1 MRLKKISAMPGPAVT
16 GLALIAALVVLALLC
31 QGRALAAG
39 ENPPVKIGVVFPL
52 SGPEAAYGDC
62 GLKGLKMAN
71 KRRPSVLGRP
81 IDLILADNLSNKV
94 DSCRETSRLIRE
106 DKVRAIIGCLIS
118 GNTLAAAPVAEKAQ
132 VPLVAPW
139 ATNSMVTRGRKFVFR
154 VCFVDPFQGQVAA
167 KFARENLGAKTAAVF
182 TDLRRDYC
190 VGITRCFRQA
200 FKQMGGK
207 VVLKAF
213 YNSGDQDFAL
223 QLKAVKKANPD
234 IIYLPGHFREDA
246 LIARQARAMGL
257 TQPILSGDGA
267 QTDELIFQGGDAVEG
282 LCLTT
287 HFHTQGVD
295 TPAGKQFVAA
305 FRKTYR
311 YDPES
316 VSALTYDAYN
326 LLLDAITRAGCTDP
340 MAIAKALDKT
350 KDFPGATGMLTLLRH
365 DAIKPVVILQVKDGK
380 FKYLTTVRP

>member
-1 MRLKKISAMPGPAVT
+1 MRLNKFSAMPGLV
-16 GLALIAALVVLALLC
+16 LLSALVVLSLL
-31 QGRALAAG
+31 GPGAAPAAG
-39 ENPPVKIGVVFPL
+39 EAGPVKIGVVFPL
-52 SGPEAAYGDC
+52 SGTEAAYGDC
-62 GLKGLKMAN
+62 GLKGLKMAA
-71 KRRPSVLGRP
+71 KHRPTVLGRP
-81 IDLILADNLSNKV
+81 VDLVLADNLSNKV
-94 DSCRETSRLIRE
+94 DSCRETGRLIRE
-106 DKVRAIIGCLIS
+106 DKVRAIIGCLTS

-139 ATNSMVTRGRKFVFR
+139 ATNSRVTQGRKYVFR

-167 KFARENLGAKTAAVF
+167 KFARENLKAKTAAVF
-182 TDLRRDYC
+182 TDLKQEYC
-190 VGITRCFRQA
+190 VGIARCFRQA
-200 FKQMGGK
+200 FQQMGGK
-207 VVLKAF
+207 VVFKAF
-213 YNSGDQDFAL
+213 YNSGDQDFAP
-223 QLKAVKKANPD
+223 QLEAAKKANPD

-257 TQPILSGDGA
+257 NQPILSGDGA
-267 QTDELIFQGGDAVEG
+267 QTEELIFQGGEAVEG

-287 HFHTQGVD
+287 HFHPQGVD

-305 FRKTYR
+305 FRKLFR

-326 LLLDAITRAGCTDP
+326 VLLDAITRAGSTDP
-340 MAIAKALDKT
+340 PAIAKALEQT

-380 FKYLTTVRP
+380 FKYLTSVKP

>member
-1 MRLKKISAMPGPAVT
+1 MRLNKFSAMPGLV
-16 GLALIAALVVLALLC
+16 LLSALVALSLL
-31 QGRALAAG
+31 GPGAAPAAG
-39 ENPPVKIGVVFPL
+39 EAGPVKIGVVFPL
-52 SGPEAAYGDC
+52 SGTEAAYGDC
-62 GLKGLKMAN
+62 GLKGLKMAA
-71 KRRPSVLGRP
+71 KHRPTVLGRP
-81 IDLILADNLSNKV
+81 VDLVLADNLSNKV
-94 DSCRETSRLIRE
+94 DSGRETGRLIRE
-106 DKVRAIIGCLIS
+106 DKVRAIIGCLTS

-139 ATNSMVTRGRKFVFR
+139 ATNSRVTQGRKYVFR

-167 KFARENLGAKTAAVF
+167 KFARENLKAKTAAVF
-182 TDLRRDYC
+182 TDLKQEYC

-200 FKQMGGK
+200 FQQMGGK
-207 VVLKAF
+207 VVFKAF
-213 YNSGDQDFAL
+213 YNSGDQDFAP
-223 QLKAVKKANPD
+223 QLEAAKKANPD

-246 LIARQARAMGL
+246 IIARQARAMGL
-257 TQPILSGDGA
+257 TQPILSGDAA
-267 QTDELIFQGGDAVEG
+267 QTDELIYQGGKAVEG

-287 HFHTQGVD
+287 HFHPQGVD
-295 TPAGKQFVAA
+295 TAAGKQFVAA
-305 FRKTYR
+305 FRKTFR

-326 LLLDAITRAGCTDP
+326 VILDAITRAGTTNP
-340 MAIAKALDKT
+340 PAIAKALEQT

>member
-1 MRLKKISAMPGPAVT
+1 MRLNKFSAMPGLV
-16 GLALIAALVVLALLC
+16 LLSVLVVLSLLRP
-31 QGRALAAG
+31 GAAPAAG
-39 ENPPVKIGVVFPL
+39 EAGPVKIGVVFPL
-52 SGPEAAYGDC
+52 SGPEAVYGDC
-62 GLKGLKMAN
+62 GLKGLKMAA
-71 KRRPSVLGRP
+71 KHRPTVLGRP
-81 IDLILADNLSNKV
+81 VDLILADNQGNKL
-94 DSCRETSRLIRE
+94 DSCREAGRLIRE
-106 DKVRAIIGCLIS
+106 DKVRAIIGCLTS

-139 ATNSMVTRGRKFVFR
+139 ATNSRVTKGRKYVFR

-167 KFARENLGAKTAAVF
+167 KFAREGLKAKTAAVF
-182 TDLRRDYC
+182 TDLKQEYC

-200 FKQMGGK
+200 FKHMGGK

-213 YNSGDQDFAL
+213 YNSGDQDFAP
-223 QLKAVKKANPD
+223 QLAAAKKANPD

-267 QTDELIFQGGDAVEG
+267 QTDELIFLGGKAVEG

-287 HFHTQGVD
+287 HFHPQGVD

-305 FRKTYR
+305 FRKLFR

-326 LLLDAITRAGCTDP
+326 VLLDAITRAGSTDP
-340 MAIAKALDKT
+340 PAIAKALEQT

-380 FKYLTTVRP
+380 FKYLTTVKP

>member
-1 MRLKKISAMPGPAVT
+1 MRLNKFSAMPGLV
-16 GLALIAALVVLALLC
+16 LLSALVLLSLLRP
-31 QGRALAAG
+31 GAAPAAG
-39 ENPPVKIGVVFPL
+39 EAGPVKIGVVFPL
-52 SGPEAAYGDC
+52 SGTEATYGDC
-62 GLKGLKMAN
+62 GLKGLKMAA
-71 KRRPSVLGRP
+71 KHRPTVLGRP
-81 IDLILADNLSNKV
+81 VDLILADNQSNKV

-106 DKVRAIIGCLIS
+106 DKVRAIIGCLTS

-139 ATNSMVTRGRKFVFR
+139 ATNSTVTKGRKYVFR

-167 KFARENLGAKTAAVF
+167 KFARESLKAKTAAVF
-182 TDLRRDYC
+182 TDLRQDYC

-200 FKQMGGK
+200 FKHMGGK

-213 YNSGDQDFAL
+213 YNSGDQDFAP
-223 QLKAVKKANPD
+223 QLAAAKKANPD
-234 IIYLPGHFREDA
+234 IVYLPGHFREDA

-267 QTDELIFQGGDAVEG
+267 QADELIFQGGDAVEG
-282 LCLTT
+282 LYLTT
-287 HFHTQGVD
+287 HFHPQGVD
-295 TPAGKQFVAA
+295 TTAGKQFVAA
-305 FRKTYR
+305 FRKTFR

-326 LLLDAITRAGCTDP
+326 VLLDAITRAGTTDP
-340 MAIAKALDKT
+340 PAIAKALDQT

>member
-1 MRLKKISAMPGPAVT
+1 MRLNKFSAMPGLV
-16 GLALIAALVVLALLC
+16 LLSALVVLSLL
-31 QGRALAAG
+31 GPGASPAAG
-39 ENPPVKIGVVFPL
+39 EAGPVKIGVVFPL

-62 GLKGLKMAN
+62 GLKGLKMAA
-71 KRRPSVLGRP
+71 KHRPTVLGRP
-81 IDLILADNLSNKV
+81 VDLILADNQGNKL
-94 DSCRETSRLIRE
+94 DSCREAGRLIRE
-106 DKVRAIIGCLIS
+106 DKVRAIIGCLTS

-139 ATNSMVTRGRKFVFR
+139 ATNSRVTQGRKYVFR

-167 KFARENLGAKTAAVF
+167 KFARENLKAKTAAVF
-182 TDLRRDYC
+182 TDLKQEYC

-200 FKQMGGK
+200 FQQMGGK
-207 VVLKAF
+207 VVFKAF
-213 YNSGDQDFAL
+213 YNSGDQDFAP
-223 QLKAVKKANPD
+223 QLAAAKKANPD

-257 TQPILSGDGA
+257 NQPILSGDGA
-267 QTDELIFQGGDAVEG
+267 QTEELIFQGGEAVEG

-287 HFHTQGVD
+287 HFHPQGVD

-305 FRKTYR
+305 FRKLFR

-326 LLLDAITRAGCTDP
+326 VLLDAITRAGSTDP
-340 MAIAKALDKT
+340 PAIAKALEQT

-380 FKYLTTVRP
+380 FKYLTSVKP

>member
-1 MRLKKISAMPGPAVT
+1 VRLIKFSAMPGLVLL
-16 GLALIAALVVLALLC
+16 GALVVLSLL
-31 QGRALAAG
+31 GPGAATAAG
-39 ENPPVKIGVVFPL
+39 GAGPVKIGVVFPL
-52 SGPEAAYGDC
+52 SGTEAAYGDC
-62 GLKGLKMAN
+62 GLKGLKMAA
-71 KRRPSVLGRP
+71 KHRPTVLGRP
-81 IDLILADNLSNKV
+81 VDLVLADNLSNKV
-94 DSCRETSRLIRE
+94 DSCREAGRLIRE
-106 DKVRAIIGCLIS
+106 DKVRAIIGCLTS
-118 GNTLAAAPVAEKAQ
+118 GNTLAAAPVAEKAR

-139 ATNSMVTRGRKFVFR
+139 ATNSRVTQGRKYVFR

-167 KFARENLGAKTAAVF
+167 KFAREGMKAKTAAVF
-182 TDLRRDYC
+182 TDLKQEYC

-200 FKQMGGK
+200 FQQMGGK
-207 VVLKAF
+207 VVFKAF
-213 YNSGDQDFAL
+213 YNSGDQDFAP
-223 QLKAVKKANPD
+223 QLAAAKKANPD

-267 QTDELIFQGGDAVEG
+267 QTDELIFQGGKAVEG

-287 HFHTQGVD
+287 HFHPQGVE
-295 TPAGKQFVAA
+295 TAAGKQFVAA
-305 FRKTYR
+305 FRKLFR

-326 LLLDAITRAGCTDP
+326 VLLDAITRAGTTDP
-340 MAIAKALDKT
+340 PAIAKALEQT

-380 FKYLTTVRP
+380 FKYLTTVKP

>member
-1 MRLKKISAMPGPAVT
+1 MRLIKFSAMPGLVLL
-16 GLALIAALVVLALLC
+16 GALVVLSLL
-31 QGRALAAG
+31 GPGAATAAG
-39 ENPPVKIGVVFPL
+39 GAGPVKIGVVFPL
-52 SGPEAAYGDC
+52 SGTEAAYGDC
-62 GLKGLKMAN
+62 GLKGLKMAA
-71 KRRPSVLGRP
+71 KHRPTVLGRP
-81 IDLILADNLSNKV
+81 VDLVLADNLSNKV
-94 DSCRETSRLIRE
+94 DSCREAGRLIRE
-106 DKVRAIIGCLIS
+106 DKVRAIIGCLTS
-118 GNTLAAAPVAEKAQ
+118 GNTLAAAPVAEKAR

-139 ATNSMVTRGRKFVFR
+139 ATNSRVTQGRKYVFR

-167 KFARENLGAKTAAVF
+167 KFAREGMKAKTAAVF
-182 TDLRRDYC
+182 TDLKQEYC

-200 FKQMGGK
+200 FQQMGGK
-207 VVLKAF
+207 VVFKAF
-213 YNSGDQDFAL
+213 YNSGDQDFAP
-223 QLKAVKKANPD
+223 QLAAAKKANPD

-267 QTDELIFQGGDAVEG
+267 QTDELIFQGGKAVEG

-287 HFHTQGVD
+287 HFHPQGVE
-295 TPAGKQFVAA
+295 TAAGKQFVAA
-305 FRKTYR
+305 FRKLFR

-326 LLLDAITRAGCTDP
+326 VLLDAITRAGTTDP
-340 MAIAKALDKT
+340 PAIAKALEQT

-380 FKYLTTVRP
+380 FKYLTTVKP